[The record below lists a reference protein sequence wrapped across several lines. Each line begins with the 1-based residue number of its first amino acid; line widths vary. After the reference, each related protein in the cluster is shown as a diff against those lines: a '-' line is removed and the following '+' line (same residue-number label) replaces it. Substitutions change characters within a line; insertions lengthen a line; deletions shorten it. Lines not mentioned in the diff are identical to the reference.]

1 MFRSTDVPRVYQSAE
16 ALAVGLFPKIV
27 HADDSKLSIIMPDR
41 QRDTLTPNPSV
52 CPRLS
57 DAQNEFYE
65 SPTAKERAQKT
76 VALREFIGAATS
88 RSQEFNTNSTRAMK
102 NLFGPLYDCLTAH
115 VCSTVPSEPK
125 NVPQGLQESGTV
137 FKAVEKE
144 AVFWAL

>member
-1 MFRSTDVPRVYQSAE
+1 MTSSSPHPDEIPTAFRALQSA
-16 ALAVGLFPKIV
+16 LYP
-27 HADDSKLSIIMPDR
+27 
-41 QRDTLTPNPSV
+41 QV

-102 NLFGPLYDCLTAH
+102 NLFGPLYVICLSS
-115 VCSTVPSEPK
+115 VSLP
-125 NVPQGLQESGTV
+125 
-137 FKAVEKE
+137 
-144 AVFWAL
+144 